1 MSTHASA
8 LPVGHKLEE
17 YLIGRLLGHGGF
29 GLTYLAQDT
38 NLNALVAIKEFLPQ
52 EFAVRSQNATVIAK
66 SEFDAESYRWGLD
79 RFKEEA
85 RALARFKHPNIRS
98 EERRGG

>member
-8 LPVGHKLEE
+8 LPVGYKIGE

-38 NLNALVAIKEFLPQ
+38 NLNSLVAIKEFLPQ
-52 EFAVRSQNATVIAK
+52 EFA
-66 SEFDAESYRWGLD
+66 L
-79 RFKEEA
+79 
-85 RALARFKHPNIRS
+85 
-98 EERRGG
+98 RGTHWR